1 MTQNNNDVI
10 KVKKNSISKILIA
23 VVITAVISVSITSL
37 IFYFAVIK
45 DPTFIKLKQLKTLAE
60 DNYYGELD
68 EAALDRA
75 IFSGFASGLG
85 DRFAGYYDAEETRRR
100 NDSIKGNAQ
109 GLGMIVVKNVD
120 SQGIY
125 IKHVYDHSPAKEQG
139 LMSGDI
145 ITAVDSVDNNDVG
158 YEKALNSIIREVGE
172 KVTLTVN
179 RADKTFD
186 VELTFSEFESQT
198 VFCEMLDTDIGYV
211 IITSFNSGTVTQF
224 QNGVNSLITQGAKS
238 LIFDLRQNGGG
249 TVDSVCE
256 MVDFLCGEGDIM
268 TVEYADGSRKVIARS
283 DKEEVGLPMV
293 CLTDGNT
300 ASAAELFTASIIDFG
315 KGISVGSTTFG
326 KGVMQS
332 TFPLFDKSSMV
343 FTIAEFFPHSG
354 KSFNKKGIEPQ
365 IKVEL
370 TEEQSKYFHTL
381 SPQDDP
387 VISAAKEYL
396 K

>member
-1 MTQNNNDVI
+1 MTQENNEAT
-10 KVKKNSISKILIA
+10 KPSKKSIFKILIA

-37 IFYFAVIK
+37 VFYFAVIK
-45 DPTFIKLKQLKTLAE
+45 DPAFAKLKQLKSLAE
-60 DNYYGELD
+60 DNYYGEYDETSLD
-68 EAALDRA
+68 HA
-75 IFSGFASGLG
+75 IFDGFVNGLN
-85 DRFAGYYDAEETRRR
+85 DPFANYYDVDETLERS
-100 NDSIKGNAQ
+100 DSMNGKAH
-109 GLGMIVVKNVD
+109 GLGMIVVKDVD

-125 IKHVYDHSPAKEQG
+125 IKYVYDNSPAKEKG
-139 LMSGDI
+139 LTSGDV

-158 YEKALNSIIREVGE
+158 YETALNSILREIGK
-172 KVTLTVN
+172 KVTLTVK
-179 RADKTFD
+179 RADTTFN

-198 VFCEMLDTDIGYV
+198 VFCDMLDTDIGYV
-211 IITSFNSGTVTQF
+211 VITSFNSGTTAQF
-224 QNGVNSLITQGAKS
+224 QNGVNSLLTQGAKS

-268 TVEYADGSRKVIARS
+268 TVKYADGTRKVIARS
-283 DKEEVGLPMV
+283 DKEQIDLPMV
-293 CLTDGNT
+293 VLTDGQT

-315 KGISVGSTTFG
+315 KGISVGSKTFG

-332 TFPLFDKSSMV
+332 TFPLIDKSSVV
-343 FTIAEFFPHSG
+343 FTVAEFFPHSG

-370 TEEQSKYFHTL
+370 TQEQTKYFHTL

-387 VISAAKEYL
+387 VITAAKEHL